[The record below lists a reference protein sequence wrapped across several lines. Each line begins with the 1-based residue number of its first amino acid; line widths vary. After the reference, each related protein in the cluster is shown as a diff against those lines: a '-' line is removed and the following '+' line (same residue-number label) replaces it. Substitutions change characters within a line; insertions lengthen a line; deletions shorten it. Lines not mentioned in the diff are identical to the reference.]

1 MSLGFQLG
9 AGRIAAMV
17 AAIVFEV
24 ALPLVLA
31 LIVRRKLGI
40 GWRYFGYGA
49 LIFLLFQLVTR
60 IPITLAIQAAIA
72 PQLQA
77 SRTVQVA
84 WLAVAALS
92 AGVFE
97 EVGRYIGYRW
107 LMKREEKTWPKAI
120 MYGLGHG
127 GLKSMLF
134 VAGLTLL
141 TLINLLLLP
150 SVIGTLP
157 DEQRALVE
165 QQLAAVAAQPEWL
178 PLLGAWERLWTIPV
192 QVAFAVLVLQVFR
205 RGSMH
210 WLVLAVL
217 AHTLIDFVVVGAPLL
232 LGMTGL
238 NALLLPEALV
248 TICGLA
254 ALWVI
259 WALRDPPS
267 EGVSLLDESARI

>member
-1 MSLGFQLG
+1 
-9 AGRIAAMV
+9 
-17 AAIVFEV
+17 V

-31 LIVRRKLGI
+31 LVVWRKLGV

-49 LIFLLFQLVTR
+49 LIFLLFQLVSR

-77 SRTVQVA
+77 SRTLLVG
-84 WLAVAALS
+84 WLAVAALG

-127 GLKSMLF
+127 GLESMLF
-134 VAGLTLL
+134 VGGLTLL
-141 TLINLLLLP
+141 TLINLLVLP

-157 DEQRALVE
+157 EEQRALVE

-178 PLLGAWERLWTIPV
+178 PLLGAWERLWSILV

-205 RGSMH
+205 RGSMR

-217 AHTLIDFVVVGAPLL
+217 AHALIDFVVVGAPIL
-232 LGMTGL
+232 LGMTGV

-254 ALWVI
+254 ALWVT
-259 WALRDPPS
+259 WALRDPPEQVGVLV
-267 EGVSLLDESARI
+267 EGRRPAGPMLAAEADRLGADSAEF